1 MPTWKIQAL
10 SPKTTFSKD
19 LNMNNWKEWTLLPNH
34 PQKCKFSEGMYG
46 KRLHSKER
54 TAHPSKRKI
63 RKSSSQP
70 PNGRGYVD
78 SQVSNEIDQYIV
90 VSPSPFRIGVFA
102 WYIPAWGKKV
112 PLFIQS
118 LIPITTSMIK
128 QIGTF
133 SVAKRIQEYLDP
145 LQPLLGVI
153 IHQVARLI
161 CFYST
166 KIGWKTSVE
175 NGLQLLKLRKKMCHS
190 SVGSPAKSPVFWDVI
205 VVWWIASYPFLQDF
219 KFQQGTSNITK

>member
-19 LNMNNWKEWTLLPNH
+19 LNMHNWKEWTLLPNH

-54 TAHPSKRKI
+54 TAHPSKRKM

-78 SQVSNEIDQYIV
+78 GQVSNEIDQYIV
-90 VSPSPFRIGVFA
+90 VSPSPFWIGVFEYIWMVSPCMRQKGTTFHHGGHVFLSQFHQANRA
-102 WYIPAWGKKV
+102 WN
-112 PLFIQS
+112 QS
-118 LIPITTSMIK
+118 WIPINDSK
-128 QIGTF
+128 IGTF

-145 LQPLLGVI
+145 LQPLLG
-153 IHQVARLI
+153 
-161 CFYST
+161 
-166 KIGWKTSVE
+166 
-175 NGLQLLKLRKKMCHS
+175 
-190 SVGSPAKSPVFWDVI
+190 
-205 VVWWIASYPFLQDF
+205 
-219 KFQQGTSNITK
+219 